1 MSYPHHSGSP
11 SDPLHRRL
19 PASSTSHSPLQEY
32 LNVGGYQTGSQGFG
46 YEYDGSQAGTSP
58 SHRSLPYPSSNM
70 QGRQHLNMG
79 VPHPHDHIPSGLTPS
94 ITFEMN
100 GGSQQQQHQFYANGM
115 VDGNSE
121 PGSTL
126 GDNGSPFS
134 FHHDGQASGSMYL
147 VPPMDWS
154 PNQQPTGN
162 SAQHTAS
169 TGATKGGKGNPNKVP
184 RHQFTACG
192 ACRHRRVKCDL
203 RARQEE
209 AEREAFLDDAQ
220 NGSTGPLRRR
230 KVSCTNC
237 QERGTNCV

>member
-1 MSYPHHSGSP
+1 MSS
-11 SDPLHRRL
+11 
-19 PASSTSHSPLQEY
+19 
-32 LNVGGYQTGSQGFG
+32 
-46 YEYDGSQAGTSP
+46 
-58 SHRSLPYPSSNM
+58 
-70 QGRQHLNMG
+70 
-79 VPHPHDHIPSGLTPS
+79 SGLTPS
-94 ITFEMN
+94 ITFEMH
-100 GGSQQQQHQFYANGM
+100 GGSQQQQHQFFPNGM

-121 PGSTL
+121 PSNTL
-126 GDNGSPFS
+126 GDNSSPFSS
-134 FHHDGQASGSMYL
+134 FHHDGQPSGSMYL

-154 PNQQPTGN
+154 PNQPPTGN
-162 SAQHTAS
+162 SAQQSAS
-169 TGATKGGKGNPNKVP
+169 AGATKGGKGNPNKVP

-209 AEREAFLDDAQ
+209 AERDALLEDSQ